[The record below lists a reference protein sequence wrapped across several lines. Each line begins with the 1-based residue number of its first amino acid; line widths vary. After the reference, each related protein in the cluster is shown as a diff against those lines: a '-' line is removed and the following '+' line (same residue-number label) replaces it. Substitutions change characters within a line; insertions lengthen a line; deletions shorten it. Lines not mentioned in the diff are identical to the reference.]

1 MKGCEKEYIW
11 IYDHS
16 KLICGLNKWFCPK
29 CSKSK
34 SELDKPE
41 SREPCLSPPV
51 LSWKSASG
59 LTPKEKAIKNYLEH
73 NAVIHQAN
81 GFVKMKYERFKELQ
95 NRVLEEQK
103 KEELEFLK
111 RIYNNNLFKAQILES
126 IFNRIKQLEAK
137 E

>member
-1 MKGCEKEYIW
+1 MKKR
-11 IYDHS
+11 
-16 KLICGLNKWFCPK
+16 
-29 CSKSK
+29 CSKSIAGIK
-34 SELDKPE
+34 CSEKNCIDKPE
-41 SREPCLSPPV
+41 SRECLS
-51 LSWKSASG
+51 LKDAGGNSASG
-59 LTPKEKAIKNYLEH
+59 LTPKKETIKDYLEH